1 MIEMPEPRRG
11 GLFVAKLVIEG
22 RTRLSGEYYLS
33 GSKNSSLST
42 MVAAALSDDTVIL
55 DNIPANT
62 DVLTLARILQ
72 DLGVDVPDWARTPMR
87 LAAARFQFQSHRM
100 TWSGV

>member
-1 MIEMPEPRRG
+1 M
-11 GLFVAKLVIEG
+11 AKLVIEG

-62 DVLTLARILQ
+62 DVGAHEYPRPRWIQ
-72 DLGVDVPDWARTPMR
+72 LGENTYEISGRG
-87 LAAARFQFQSHRM
+87 FQFQSHRM